1 MLGTNAAFWVVLGT
15 FTWLGLVD
23 FGVARQ
29 SASVIG
35 GMSIL
40 NGLLLGLGAW
50 RALRGSRLVDLSVL
64 VLVVVN
70 GVLSATDQMGLADWA
85 AVVWNG
91 VIVALL
97 VVAMWQG
104 AGGPGGTS
112 GDSGQDMA

>member
-1 MLGTNAAFWVVLGT
+1 MLGVNAAFWVVLGT

-35 GMSIL
+35 GLSIL
-40 NGLLLGLGAW
+40 NGLFLGLGAW
-50 RALRGSRLVDLSVL
+50 RALRGNRLVDLAVL

-70 GVLSATDQMGLADWA
+70 GVLSVTDEMGLGDWV
-85 AVVWNG
+85 AVSWNG

-97 VVAMWQG
+97 IVGMWRA
-104 AGGPGGTS
+104 AGGPGG
-112 GDSGQDMA
+112 DPGQDMA